1 MPKTNPNDKQAAR
14 GSKASNTGR
23 KKPGPQTARRRDGYV
38 SQIVPKTISRTRS
51 DIATWKSALRSAD
64 NVDNPRRT
72 KLQRLYDDILTDAH
86 LSALIELR
94 YQHVLS
100 TPFYLKRDGVQDDEA
115 TERLARAQ
123 WRTKLDRLLL
133 GVDLRGN
140 TVVEWTTTSGGEL
153 QVNLLPYTNIVP
165 EPGVLLLNED
175 DSQGVRYRELR
186 EYGTWILEFG
196 DPGDYGLLNKAVP
209 HVLFMRFAQSC
220 WSELCEIYG
229 IPPRVMKTNTQ
240 DPEMLDRAEAMMRD
254 MGTAAYFIIDESEN
268 FEFARGADTNGDVY
282 RNLMGV
288 CKEALSMLINGAV
301 IGQDT
306 VNGNRSKEESSLK
319 LFDKITQANKRRL
332 EGYYN
337 EIVIPSLERIG
348 WLTPGLVY
356 EMQPE
361 EDLEKLWTQT
371 YQALQYFDVD
381 PTWVK
386 DKFGI
391 EVTGKKEPAMMQ
403 GLSADFFGDA
413 PRT

>member
-1 MPKTNPNDKQAAR
+1 MPRNNPNDRQSAR
-14 GSKASNTGR
+14 KEKTPNTGP
-23 KKPGPQTARRRDGYV
+23 KKKEPQTARRRDGYV
-38 SQIVPKTISRTRS
+38 SQIAPKAISRTRS
-51 DIATWKSALRSAD
+51 DIATWKSALRAAD

-100 TPFYLKRDGVQDDEA
+100 TAFTLKRDSQVDEQA
-115 TERLARAQ
+115 TDRLTRAQ
-123 WRTKLDRLLL
+123 WRTRLDRLLL
-133 GVDLRGN
+133 GVDLRGC
-140 TVVEWTTTSGGEL
+140 TLTEWTTSANGAL
-153 QVNLLPYTNIVP
+153 QVNLLPYTNVVP
-165 EPGVLLLNED
+165 EQGILLLDED
-175 DSQGVRYRELR
+175 DSRGVKYRELR
-186 EYGTWILEFG
+186 EYGTWVLEFG
-196 DPGDYGLLNKAVP
+196 DPDDYGLLNKAVP

-240 DPEMLDRAEAMMRD
+240 DPEMLDRAEAMMRE
-254 MGTAAYFIIDESEN
+254 MGSAAWFIIDETES

-306 VNGNRSKEESSLK
+306 VNGNRSKEETSLK
-319 LFDKITQANKRRL
+319 LFDKITQADKRRL

-348 WLTPGLVY
+348 WLAPGLVY

-361 EDLEKLWTQT
+361 EDLEKLWKQT
-371 YQALQYFDVD
+371 HEALQYYDVD
-381 PTWVK
+381 PAWVK
-386 DKFGI
+386 GKFGI
-391 EVTGKKEPAMMQ
+391 EVTGKREPATMQ
-403 GLSADFFGDA
+403 TLSAGFFD
-413 PRT
+413 